1 MLGLVVCAYH
11 SAAAD
16 HETLWN
22 VSLTSALGN
31 GEFAPSYVMNNRN
44 GVLTQ
49 SSGVLARA
57 GVEYS
62 LNISSHFS
70 LCAGADVVGGVQ
82 SATDY
87 GLYSPVS
94 ARVEPRNAKEA
105 PVWLQQ
111 FYARAQ
117 FRNVFLTLGMR
128 ERESVLVKK
137 RLRTGAV
144 CFSGTCTSAPILPS
158 LSPSPSV
165 CRRLAR

>member
-1 MLGLVVCAYH
+1 MRRKIVTYRRLLPLTDALVSATQASWLKARTMCVLALLLCLVVCAFH

-22 VSLTSALGN
+22 ASLTSALGN
-31 GEFAPSYVMNNRN
+31 GDFAPSYIMNNRN

-117 FRNVFLTLGMR
+117 FRNVFLTLG
-128 ERESVLVKK
+128 
-137 RLRTGAV
+137 
-144 CFSGTCTSAPILPS
+144 
-158 LSPSPSV
+158 
-165 CRRLAR
+165 